1 MTKFLVSALLASA
14 LSVSA
19 FAKEY
24 NIDKSHS
31 SVGFSVS
38 HLTVSKV
45 EGTFPEFSGRV
56 DIDPKTKQIVAL
68 EGEIDISKLNT
79 RNSSRDSHLQTEEF
93 FDATNFPKGILKAT
107 KISKDKDGVMIE
119 ADLTLKGITQKV
131 MLKGT
136 LKGPV
141 QHPSTRKEVWGLDL
155 SGMVMRMDF
164 KLSEQTSSAVIGN
177 EISIDINLEVHE
189 Q

>member
-68 EGEIDISKLNT
+68 EGEIDISQLN
-79 RNSSRDSHLQTEEF
+79 
-93 FDATNFPKGILKAT
+93 
-107 KISKDKDGVMIE
+107 
-119 ADLTLKGITQKV
+119 
-131 MLKGT
+131 
-136 LKGPV
+136 
-141 QHPSTRKEVWGLDL
+141 L
-155 SGMVMRMDF
+155 S
-164 KLSEQTSSAVIGN
+164 LIH
-177 EISIDINLEVHE
+177 I
-189 Q
+189 